1 MATSSSTEG
10 EQPASLVRP
19 HLRTGEGVRQRRGA
33 VAVLVMLGTAAAVA
47 LLASTGK
54 PQSTS
59 NALAAMTQDD
69 SDHMFR
75 NGKPLSDYPEWSKT
89 IDDINAGGSVNHG
102 EWTPFSGPP
111 FMQRMV
117 LFSGNDVDVTQS
129 GNLVRMVMGL
139 RKNFG
144 KWEGNGFLKSFESQQ
159 MRFVQSTRDSVL
171 VVPPLSEGNMV
182 ILTDY
187 AKSMIK
193 HFVASGNSMIVC
205 GGPASVDFLNQNFLT
220 LDGSQLLEPAWTRG
234 PYERQAITENTP
246 FQTLAVTLPNS
257 KNQAHGVRTKS
268 LPRDAHSYFETGEGS
283 PGGGVSTVFSLPIAK
298 GTVLF
303 IGYDYKTLSEPWVKT
318 LIAGLEFAGTKS
330 GGDV

>member
-1 MATSSSTEG
+1 
-10 EQPASLVRP
+10 
-19 HLRTGEGVRQRRGA
+19 
-33 VAVLVMLGTAAAVA
+33 
-47 LLASTGK
+47 
-54 PQSTS
+54 
-59 NALAAMTQDD
+59 
-69 SDHMFR
+69 
-75 NGKPLSDYPEWSKT
+75 
-89 IDDINAGGSVNHG
+89 
-102 EWTPFSGPP
+102 
-111 FMQRMV
+111 
-117 LFSGNDVDVTQS
+117 VDVTQS

-139 RKNFG
+139 KKNFG

-193 HFVASGNSMIVC
+193 HFVAAGNSMIVC

-246 FQTLAVTLPNS
+246 FQTLAVTLPNA
-257 KNQAHGVRTKS
+257 KNQAHGVRAKS

-283 PGGGVSTVFSLPIAK
+283 PGGGVSTVFSLPIGK

-330 GGDV
+330 GEDV